1 MSRID
6 DAYFDAY
13 FCAVSSDQA
22 LLAPARELRRMS
34 LAPPVDAEKL
44 GSQWQDSAVQI
55 RTGRMFN
62 RSPIPPVDGAETA
75 CWMLAATGLKRSLK
89 RRRIFLRNVWEL
101 GRRVWDCDAKHFAD
115 GEPGELGIFG
125 FALLSQLCP
134 VSRNTKQLCRRL
146 QGSRVAVPW

>member
-13 FCAVSSDQA
+13 LCAVSSDQA

-62 RSPIPPVDGAETA
+62 RSPIPHTVD
-75 CWMLAATGLKRSLK
+75 
-89 RRRIFLRNVWEL
+89 
-101 GRRVWDCDAKHFAD
+101 
-115 GEPGELGIFG
+115 
-125 FALLSQLCP
+125 
-134 VSRNTKQLCRRL
+134 
-146 QGSRVAVPW
+146 